1 MNTNVGSIER
11 VASLAGGAMALA
23 GFLRHRSL
31 ARLPLALAGGALL
44 FRGASGHCPIN
55 AALGRDSTHAGDG
68 VLGTSAA
75 DVVSDRGA
83 ARTVHAPERRW
94 TEEKDLVE
102 EASEE
107 SFPASDAPSYTP
119 GHIG

>member
-1 MNTNVGSIER
+1 MHTNVGRTER
-11 VASLAGGAMALA
+11 IASLAAGALA
-23 GFLRHRSL
+23 LVGFLRGRSA

-44 FRGASGHCPIN
+44 FRGATGHCPIN
-55 AALGRDSTHAGDG
+55 SALGRDSAAGERPE
-68 VLGTSAA
+68 LQPSAA

-94 TEEKDLVE
+94 TDDKDLVQ

-107 SFPASDAPSYTP
+107 SFPASDAPSYNP
-119 GHIG
+119 GGIG